1 MRAIHELK
9 IRLPMDFLCDLTW
22 QVVNQV
28 EPSPLRPLVENKHGR
43 LVVVPRAYCTL
54 LQNTL
59 SWNEMARR
67 SKTSLENEIERS
79 RWEEKWDCIPKLVD
93 QLSSRTTSEP
103 SIGELH
109 SSLNYFEIWVRLHLY
124 WQTQKYV
131 TNFPISCVSSLIKTS
146 MGRFKEIFFIQSC
159 IQML

>member
-1 MRAIHELK
+1 MIEYLVEWK
-9 IRLPMDFLCDLTW
+9 ITFLHFQLYLILVVNNTIRSKNWNKIIKIKLPMDFLCDLTW
-22 QVVNQV
+22 QVLNKV
-28 EPSPLRPLVENKHGR
+28 EPSPMRPLVENKHGR

-79 RWEEKWDCIPKLVD
+79 RWEEKWECIPKLVD

-103 SIGELH
+103 SIGEC
-109 SSLNYFEIWVRLHLY
+109 FCCRL
-124 WQTQKYV
+124 V
-131 TNFPISCVSSLIKTS
+131 NSFINISWIL
-146 MGRFKEIFFIQSC
+146 
-159 IQML
+159 L